1 MDISTKLGMTLDTD
15 MIDALWSNDAQN
27 RAKRSK
33 RENYYDAKHA
43 ILDRTEKYGDGK
55 DKSNIVTNWVGHIV
69 DEHTGTISTYQ
80 VSSEEDA
87 MEQAVKEYST
97 IAEDNFLAS
106 KDIDNRRNAFLFG
119 YGIEVHSF
127 NAEKGKIVIKNY
139 PSNEWLIQ
147 RDSDGDIALAIRW
160 VTLPEYTIYNQE
172 VLTED
177 IELISV
183 YTKTGYVHAEKRG
196 EQWAIIEE
204 NTHFYGMVPVVQWR
218 VDENSEGIVSDAI
231 IKQNDE
237 YNETDSANGD
247 SVKIDV
253 DSILKLK
260 GIDSVWAN
268 ENEVM
273 IREKRMIPLPEGGD
287 AEYMS
292 RTFDTLRIQD
302 RLDRTRKH
310 IHIMGKVPDVA
321 NVVGATGG
329 TSGIALKLLF
339 SPMQRKSESVI
350 SFLKQGVSDRIEL
363 INAMWK
369 KLNKPILEDYT
380 ITIQFVMPVNR
391 IEEWQNIAMLNGIVS
406 KKTMLELLT
415 DINDPEAEFAKLEE
429 EMANMPAEEETPEK
443 QAIQGEQEQGEI
455 DKKAVNFEETIGEM
469 IENISTSVV
478 DFMIS
483 SGAVDRVIKEKT
495 NATS

>member
-1 MDISTKLGMTLDTD
+1 MDISSKLGMNLTTN
-15 MIDALWSNDAQN
+15 MIDALWSNDTQN
-27 RAKRSK
+27 RAKRTR
-33 RENYYDAKHA
+33 RENYYDSKHD
-43 ILDRTEKYGDGK
+43 ILDRDEKYGDGK
-55 DKSNIVTNWVGHIV
+55 SKGNIVTNWIGHIV
-69 DEHTGTISTYQ
+69 DEHTGTISPYQ
-80 VSSEEDA
+80 VSSEDDLMVE
-87 MEQAVKEYST
+87 AVKEYAQ
-97 IAEDNFLAS
+97 IMDDNFIGS
-106 KDIDNRRNAFLFG
+106 KDIDNRRNAYLFG

-127 NAEKGKIVIKNY
+127 DAEKGQVVIKNY

-160 VTLPEYTIYNQE
+160 VSLPEYSIYNQE
-172 VLTED
+172 VLIEE

-183 YTKTGYVHAEKRG
+183 YTKTGYVHMEKNG
-196 EQWAIIEE
+196 DNWTITEE
-204 NTHFYGMVPVVQWR
+204 NQHFYGKVPVIQWR
-218 VDENSEGIVSDAI
+218 VDENASGLVSDAL

-253 DSILKLK
+253 DSILKLT
-260 GIDSVWAN
+260 GIDSVWAT
-268 ENEVM
+268 ENETI
-273 IREKRMIPLPEGGD
+273 IREKRMIPLPDGGD

-292 RTFDTLRIQD
+292 RTFDTARIQD

-321 NVVGATGG
+321 NVVGASGA

-339 SPMQRKSESVI
+339 SPMQRNSESVI
-350 SFLKQGVSDRIEL
+350 SFLKQSVADRVSL
-363 INAMWK
+363 INAMWA

-391 IEEWQNIAMLNGIVS
+391 IEEWQNIGALNGIVS

-415 DINDPEAEFAKLEE
+415 DITDPEVEFAKLEDQL
-429 EMANMPAEEETPEK
+429 ANMPEEESPET
-443 QAIQGEQEQGEI
+443 QAMQGEQEQIAIES
-455 DKKAVNFEETIGEM
+455 KAVNFEEVIGEM
-469 IENISTSVV
+469 MENLSTAVV

-483 SGAVDRVIKEKT
+483 SGAVDRIIKEKT
-495 NATS
+495 SAT